1 MIVMEQSSTGE
12 LHELAVAAWEGPAT
26 TEERAM
32 LHDLRP
38 AVLDIGCGP
47 GRIAAALAEV
57 GVPSLGIDVSPA
69 ALATA
74 NRSGAIVLERSV
86 FDPLPGEGRWGT
98 VLLLDG
104 NIGIGGD
111 PERLLVRLG
120 ELLADDGAAL
130 VEVEAPGTPFVRDVV
145 RLCGGDDGD
154 TGPWFDWAWVGA
166 DAIAD
171 IAGAAGFGRCQLR
184 QHGNRH
190 VAHLS
195 APSGCRDVARARA
208 GAHHERVAA
217 DRWDGRR

>member
-26 TEERAM
+26 DEERAL
-32 LHDLRP
+32 LHGLRP

-69 ALATA
+69 ALASA
-74 NRSGAIVLERSV
+74 SESGAIVLERSV

-98 VLLLDG
+98 LLLLDG
-104 NIGIGGD
+104 NVGIGGD

-120 ELLADDGAAL
+120 ELLDDDGVAL
-130 VEVEAPGTPFVRDVV
+130 VEVEAPGAPLVRDVV
-145 RLCGGDDGD
+145 RLCGAGTDGGEG
-154 TGPWFDWAWVGA
+154 TTGGAGPWFDWAWVGA
-166 DAIAD
+166 DAIGD
-171 IAGAAGFGRCQLR
+171 LAGAAGFGHCEVRR
-184 QHGNRH
+184 HGNRH

-195 APSGCRDVARARA
+195 APR
-208 GAHHERVAA
+208 GASR
-217 DRWDGRR
+217 

>member
-1 MIVMEQSSTGE
+1 VIVMEQSSTGE

-26 TEERAM
+26 AEERAM
-32 LHDLRP
+32 LHGLRP

-69 ALATA
+69 ALASA
-74 NRSGAIVLERSV
+74 SESGAIVLERSV

-104 NIGIGGD
+104 NVGIGGD

-120 ELLADDGAAL
+120 ELLDDDGSAL
-130 VEVEAPGTPFVRDVV
+130 VEVDAPGTPLVRDVV
-145 RLCGGDDGD
+145 RLCGGGTNGD
-154 TGPWFDWAWVGA
+154 AGPWFDWAWVGA
-166 DAIAD
+166 DAIGDVAV
-171 IAGAAGFGRCQLR
+171 AAGFGRCEVR
-184 QHGNRH
+184 RHGNRH

-195 APSGCRDVARARA
+195 APRRSGS
-208 GAHHERVAA
+208 
-217 DRWDGRR
+217 